1 MIQTLKSIKRAV
13 KGTYLQATQVYY
25 NVAGNTVECNICQYK
40 SNYLA
45 SDTWHQHVICPYCK
59 STVRHRLLMAAF
71 SLLNEFGF
79 DKLIENKSV
88 LHFAPEKHLEKI
100 MRGRAG
106 SYKTADFLAEGYS
119 YSHIDYNID
128 ISDMNAIADESF
140 DCVIACDVLEHVPD
154 HIGAIREVYR
164 VLKPGGYCVFTV
176 PQKDYLKHT
185 IEDLSITSPQERE
198 RVFGQRDHLR
208 IYGDDF
214 VDMLTTCGFAVT
226 GVDEHF
232 FDKET
237 AERYVLFPP
246 ILSKRPLATNYRKV
260 FFGKK

>member
-1 MIQTLKSIKRAV
+1 MKQVLKSIKHAV
-13 KGTYLQATQVYY
+13 KGTYIQASQVYY
-25 NVAGNTVECNICQYK
+25 NMAGNTVECNICHYK
-40 SNYLA
+40 SNHLA
-45 SDTWHQHVICPYCK
+45 SDNWHQYVICPSCK

-71 SLLNEFGF
+71 TLLDEFSF
-79 DKLIENKSV
+79 EKLISGKNV
-88 LHFAPEKHLEKI
+88 LHFAPEKKLEKL
-100 MRGRAG
+100 MRSQAG
-106 SYKTADFLAEGYS
+106 SYKTADFLAEGYA

-128 ISDMNAIADESF
+128 ISAMKAIADESF

-164 VLKPGGYCVFTV
+164 VLKPNGYCLFTV
-176 PQKDYLKHT
+176 PQKDHLKHT

-198 RVFGQRDHLR
+198 RIFGQRDHLR

-214 VDMLTTCGFAVT
+214 VDMLTACGFEVT

-232 FDKET
+232 FTKET
-237 AERYVLFPP
+237 IERYVLFPP
-246 ILSKRPLATNYRKV
+246 ILSTRPLATNYRKV